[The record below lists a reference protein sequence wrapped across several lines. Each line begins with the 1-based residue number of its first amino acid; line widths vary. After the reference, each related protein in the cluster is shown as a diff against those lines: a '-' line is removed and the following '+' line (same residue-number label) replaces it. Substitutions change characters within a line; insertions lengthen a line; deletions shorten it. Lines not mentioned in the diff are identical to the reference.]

1 MGLNAGIKSL
11 EAKKGAN
18 ALFSVRFL
26 DTPECKAVRLFS
38 MDFSK
43 AFDCVKHEL
52 LSQKLKQLPLNPYT
66 GNWYFSFL
74 NGRQQRVK
82 SNGFVARGVS
92 VARINLTFFLM
103 ISS

>member
-11 EAKKGAN
+11 EDKKGTN
-18 ALFSVRFL
+18 WTERTFFSKVNKFL
-26 DTPECKAVRLFS
+26 DTPEWKAVRFFS

-43 AFDCVKHEL
+43 AFDCVKHDL
-52 LSQKLKQLPLNPYT
+52 WSRKLKQLPLNPYT

-82 SNGFVARGVS
+82 SNGFVGEWKLV
-92 VARINLTFFLM
+92 NK
-103 ISS
+103 